1 MSTSKHSTL
10 TQLSLVK
17 FIEDVELEFTAAYD
31 TAPPL
36 PRPVPKGYKL
46 IRLLC
51 IIENAREA
59 APMKPLEELK
69 TITERRVQRLATYYV
84 RASELS
90 HCHAQL
96 AAKKT
101 LTNKSLQLACL
112 GATTAVSIILNSG
125 AGLDPDLLLVL
136 SGIVVTVVGGIT
148 SWTKYADYEDKAQRH
163 TLASDA
169 FAQLAAAIAAALA
182 LASDEAE
189 AALKEKVAHLDRL
202 TTLAQRVLKVGAV
215 LGGAFARLK
224 ASAFASPPTLIP
236 HHLSS
241 ASHALALASPPAQA
255 LKDGKV
261 LKPGDI
267 KVGDA
272 VAKAKAQGKGKA
284 EEAKAAAKAKA
295 AEVKGKGAK
304 KAKAAKGAALKK
316 AEEME
321 AAAKAKAGGVG
332 GEAVGEAEA
341 ALEGATQEVTHAA
354 QEVTEAATEVAEA
367 APEAAESSVPSPR
380 SAAGESALQQA
391 RRARSRGGGHVEPA
405 KPPPP
410 SPPTSPPALGDIEA
424 VMPTRSRVTA
434 PSSSDE
440 EDEGTDETTPQTGE
454 EANLALQACSACLP
468 SDPRSQ
474 RSAPPP
480 PPHLCT
486 ALFAHSSAAPVHL
499 LLPCPAAA
507 AAHGA

>member
-10 TQLSLVK
+10 TQQSLVK

-112 GATTAVSIILNSG
+112 GATTAVSIILKSG

-136 SGIVVTVVGGIT
+136 SGIVVTVVGAIT

-169 FAQLAAAIAAALA
+169 FAQLAAAIAAALT

-202 TTLAQRVLKVGAV
+202 TTLAQRVLKVGA
-215 LGGAFARLK
+215 
-224 ASAFASPPTLIP
+224 
-236 HHLSS
+236 
-241 ASHALALASPPAQA
+241 
-255 LKDGKV
+255 
-261 LKPGDI
+261 
-267 KVGDA
+267 
-272 VAKAKAQGKGKA
+272 
-284 EEAKAAAKAKA
+284 
-295 AEVKGKGAK
+295 
-304 KAKAAKGAALKK
+304 
-316 AEEME
+316 
-321 AAAKAKAGGVG
+321 
-332 GEAVGEAEA
+332 
-341 ALEGATQEVTHAA
+341 
-354 QEVTEAATEVAEA
+354 
-367 APEAAESSVPSPR
+367 
-380 SAAGESALQQA
+380 
-391 RRARSRGGGHVEPA
+391 ARSRGGGHVEPA

-410 SPPTSPPALGDIEA
+410 SPPTSPPAPGDIEA
-424 VMPTRSRVTA
+424 VMPTPSMVTA
-434 PSSSDE
+434 LSSSDD